1 MAYRTFVFP
10 LTDKGFSRWC
20 FEVRIS
26 RSFVSTYNKQSAIYH
41 DYNEEEYLARR
52 KLIRQ
57 CEILKLELTK
67 GECLLLEKRIGMKR
81 DAVPKN
87 EDVVARVTVKRK
99 WREIERNAI
108 EALFESVDIPELLKN
123 GREACGFSRAEAS
136 AFFHISQRTL
146 KNYEEGKR
154 LSKADVLLKALLV
167 YGYDK
172 IF

>member
-1 MAYRTFVFP
+1 MAYRIFVFP

-41 DYNEEEYLARR
+41 EYNEEEYLARR

-81 DAVPKN
+81 DTVPKN
-87 EDVVARVTVKRK
+87 EDVVALVTVKRK

-108 EALFESVDIPELLKN
+108 EALFESVDIPELLKS

-136 AFFHISQRTL
+136 ALFHISQRTL
-146 KNYEEGKR
+146 KNYEDGNREVKGNI
-154 LSKADVLLKALLV
+154 LLKCLLV
-167 YGYDK
+167 YGWE
-172 IF
+172 I

>member
-1 MAYRTFVFP
+1 MVLRGQ
-10 LTDKGFSRWC
+10 DKPIVRFDIQQAKRYLSRLQ
-20 FEVRIS
+20 R
-26 RSFVSTYNKQSAIYH
+26 RG
-41 DYNEEEYLARR
+41 EYLARR

-87 EDVVARVTVKRK
+87 EDVVALVTVKRK

-154 LSKADVLLKALLV
+154 LSKADVLLKPFLYMAMT
-167 YGYDK
+167 K
-172 IF
+172 FSKEIIPCAF